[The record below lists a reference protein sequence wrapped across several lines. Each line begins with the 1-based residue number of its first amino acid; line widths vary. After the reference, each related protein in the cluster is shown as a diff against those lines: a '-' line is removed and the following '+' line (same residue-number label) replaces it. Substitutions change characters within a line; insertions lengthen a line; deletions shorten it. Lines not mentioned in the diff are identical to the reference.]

1 MGCNNVNG
9 LCDYSCSPGWK
20 GHDCNIGIGNNYIIV
35 QFFKSC
41 LIIGL
46 LYNYVNLIQ
55 KKANKLSISCFFF
68 LSFININFFQEL
80 FYKRYVLRV

>member
-9 LCDYSCSPGWK
+9 LCDYGCSPGWK

-35 QFFKSC
+35 HFFKSC

-55 KKANKLSISCFFF
+55 KKANKLSISWVF
-68 LSFININFFQEL
+68 LCILININFFQEL